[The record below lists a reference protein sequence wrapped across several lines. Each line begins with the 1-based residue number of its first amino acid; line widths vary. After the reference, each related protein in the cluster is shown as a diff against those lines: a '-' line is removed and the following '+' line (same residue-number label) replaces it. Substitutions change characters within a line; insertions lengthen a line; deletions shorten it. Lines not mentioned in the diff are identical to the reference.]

1 MLLLRMLSGEAVVSI
16 PVEEIHDV
24 KGLKQRLTQPPH
36 DLPPRFRQRVLLRDE
51 IVDDSVILD
60 SSVDLYVVSSL
71 LLNNMLL
78 VRWVGKH

>member
-1 MLLLRMLSGEAVVSI
+1 MLQIRMLSGEAVTSI
-16 PVEEIHDV
+16 PVKNKIRDV
-24 KGLKQRLTQPPH
+24 RGVKQHLNRRH
-36 DLPPRFRQRVLLRDE
+36 GLPPRFRQRVLLRDE

>member
-1 MLLLRMLSGEAVVSI
+1 MLSGEAVTSI
-16 PVEEIHDV
+16 PVKHKIRDV
-24 KGLKQRLTQPPH
+24 KGVKQHLNRWH
-36 DLPPRFRQRVLLRDE
+36 GLPPRFRQRVLRRDE

-60 SSVDLYVVSSL
+60 SSMDLYVVSSL